1 MAFDREDAPLERYFL
16 EPSAN
21 GYLQSLAECL
31 KAVGS
36 ECFNGS
42 FQDLIENVIRADQ
55 SMIFSFKEDRP
66 KCYLSHSKR
75 QKKTALNL
83 AQKYLRDGFR
93 NDPLRSTVD
102 VVRNNGETQ
111 IVELSGLKEGMSD
124 SYFEA
129 FFRSCGIG
137 DKISIIAARKSEV
150 LLISFYRFEENG
162 SFQIDDD
169 ELLKPFWE
177 TISQLALTHFA
188 DNEGPDLQSPL
199 NSLSKR
205 EKDICQA
212 VLDGLTSDAIAW
224 RLDISLNTVKTY
236 RKRAY
241 AKLGINSKT
250 ALFALCKT
258 P

>member
-1 MAFDREDAPLERYFL
+1 VRE
-16 EPSAN
+16 
-21 GYLQSLAECL
+21 
-31 KAVGS
+31 
-36 ECFNGS
+36 
-42 FQDLIENVIRADQ
+42 
-55 SMIFSFKEDRP
+55 
-66 KCYLSHSKR
+66 
-75 QKKTALNL
+75 
-83 AQKYLRDGFR
+83 
-93 NDPLRSTVD
+93 
-102 VVRNNGETQ
+102 NGETLV
-111 IVELSGLKEGMSD
+111 IGLSELKEEMSD

-137 DKISIIAARKSEV
+137 DKISIITARRSEV
-150 LLISFYRFEENG
+150 LLISFYRFDESG
-162 SFQIDDD
+162 LFQINN
-169 ELLKPFWE
+169 EEQLKPFWE
-177 TISQLALTHFA
+177 TIAQLALMHFA

-250 ALFALCKT
+250 ALFTLCKT
-258 P
+258 S

>member
-36 ECFNGS
+36 ERFNGS

-75 QKKTALNL
+75 QKKTAINL

-93 NDPLRSTVD
+93 NDPLYPAIETV
-102 VVRNNGETQ
+102 RENGETL
-111 IVELSGLKEGMSD
+111 VLGLSDLKEGMSD

-137 DKISIIAARKSEV
+137 DKISIITARKSEV
-150 LLISFYRFEENG
+150 LLISFYRFDESG
-162 SFQIDDD
+162 LFQINN
-169 ELLKPFWE
+169 EEQLKPFWE
-177 TISQLALTHFA
+177 TIAQLALMHFA
-188 DNEGPDLQSPL
+188 DDEGPDLQSPL

-250 ALFALCKT
+250 ALFTLCKT
-258 P
+258 S